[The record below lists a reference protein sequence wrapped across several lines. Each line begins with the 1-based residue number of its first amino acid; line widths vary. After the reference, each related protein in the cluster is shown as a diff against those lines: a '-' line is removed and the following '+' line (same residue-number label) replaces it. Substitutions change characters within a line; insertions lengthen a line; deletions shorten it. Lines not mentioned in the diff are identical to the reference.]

1 MIKWMRPSG
10 NPIELADTENLN
22 EFAKAQGW
30 TRDRP
35 KAEKVEAPK
44 VKRTRRTKVQMQEHR
59 EALENGIN
67 SGNSI

>member
-30 TRDRP
+30 KRDKP
-35 KAEKVEAPK
+35 KVEEVIKP
-44 VKRTRRTKVQMQEHR
+44 KRTRRNKVQMQAYR
-59 EALENGIN
+59 EALEHGDGSSSN
-67 SGNSI
+67 